1 MPTAPNKHANIA
13 NKDIQAGSDEQ
24 KNQAVIQ
31 EGSAPSGV
39 SATSG
44 GASLKPDYD
53 IPTGTASGDKTVEQ
67 VIADAFNHAFLQ
79 SGSKDLANVNIDI
92 LGDPYFISDSGI
104 NSNHFA
110 EPGPNSQ
117 IRADAAMSW
126 ESSEIFVYISWRSP
140 VEPNLGTVGQGGL
153 YNFPKGEWVSPFSG
167 IYKVNY
173 VNSKFTGGTF
183 QQTLEL
189 MRLQGQSND
198 FIDGSEAVSK
208 QTQMLYDTTKA
219 EPPKTSPV
227 DNTDD
232 ELAPSGT
239 TTTFDIRGE
248 QQEARVAAY
257 LQAKSDGKT
266 EEQAQNIS
274 AAVGNN
280 VGAAALARIKF

>member
-1 MPTAPNKHANIA
+1 
-13 NKDIQAGSDEQ
+13 
-24 KNQAVIQ
+24 
-31 EGSAPSGV
+31 
-39 SATSG
+39 
-44 GASLKPDYD
+44 
-53 IPTGTASGDKTVEQ
+53 
-67 VIADAFNHAFLQ
+67 
-79 SGSKDLANVNIDI
+79 
-92 LGDPYFISDSGI
+92 
-104 NSNHFA
+104 
-110 EPGPNSQ
+110 
-117 IRADAAMSW
+117 
-126 ESSEIFVYISWRSP
+126 
-140 VEPNLGTVGQGGL
+140 
-153 YNFPKGEWVSPFSG
+153 
-167 IYKVNY
+167 
-173 VNSKFTGGTF
+173 
-183 QQTLEL
+183 

-198 FIDGSEAVSK
+198 FIDGSEAISK

-219 EPPKTSPV
+219 EPPKTNPV